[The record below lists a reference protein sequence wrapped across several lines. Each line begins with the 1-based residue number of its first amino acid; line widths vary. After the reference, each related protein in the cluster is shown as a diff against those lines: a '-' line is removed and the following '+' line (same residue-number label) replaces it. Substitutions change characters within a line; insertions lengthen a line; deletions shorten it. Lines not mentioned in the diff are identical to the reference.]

1 MIVQDMQGK
10 TAIVT
15 GGGSGIGAACAEL
28 LAGRGARVIVA
39 DLDASAA
46 MRITAA
52 LPSESMPLDL
62 LLDVSDPLE
71 ARNGFARL
79 QSMGIVPDI
88 LINSAGI
95 REIKPPLELEP
106 EDWNRVVN
114 VNLTG
119 TFFMCQTFVRGLLAV
134 GRPGAIVNMAS
145 TSSILAARSRS
156 AYGASK
162 HGVAGLTKQLA
173 YEFGELGIRVNA
185 VAPGVVRTPLTE
197 SYFQDPDKVAR
208 LARAY
213 PLGRAALPEE
223 VAEVAVF
230 LASDAA
236 RFVTGAVVP
245 VDGGYTTGKSW

>member
-1 MIVQDMQGK
+1 MLGR

-15 GGGSGIGAACAEL
+15 GGGSGIGAACASL
-28 LAGRGARVIVA
+28 LAQRGARVIVA
-39 DLDASAA
+39 DRDANAA
-46 MRITAA
+46 STVVASLPAA
-52 LPSESMPLDL
+52 TRPLDMV
-62 LLDVSDPLE
+62 LDVAEPEMVRAGFKRLE
-71 ARNGFARL
+71 SL
-79 QSMGIVPDI
+79 GILPDI
-88 LINSAGI
+88 LVNSAGI

-106 EDWNRVVN
+106 EDWNQVIA

-119 TFFMCQTFVRGLLAV
+119 TFFMCQTFVRGLCAADK
-134 GRPGAIVNMAS
+134 PGVIVNMAS
-145 TSSILAARSRS
+145 TSSILASRSRT

-173 YEFGELGIRVNA
+173 YEFGEFGIRVNA
-185 VAPGVVRTPLTE
+185 VAPGVVRTPMTE
-197 SYFQDPDKVAR
+197 SYFDDPDKVAR

-213 PLGRAALPEE
+213 PLGRAALPED

-245 VDGGYTTGKSW
+245 VDGGYTTGKGW